1 MKNEGEGNLKQSGGS
16 DAFQKEVAGIA
27 ISAKTEEEI
36 TAQSTSPAGGKS
48 AADRRYFLRF
58 MKNHA
63 RAIKERNE
71 DMEIGI
77 PTVYRSVWLRCEK
90 PQQN

>member
-1 MKNEGEGNLKQSGGS
+1 MKNEGEGNLKQSGDS
-16 DAFQKEVAGIA
+16 DAFQGGMEVA
-27 ISAKTEEEI
+27 ISAGTEEEI
-36 TAQSTSPAGGKS
+36 TAKSTSPAGGKS

>member
-1 MKNEGEGNLKQSGGS
+1 MKNEGDGNLKQSGGS
-16 DAFQKEVAGIA
+16 DAFQGGMA
-27 ISAKTEEEI
+27 ISAGTEEEI
-36 TAQSTSPAGGKS
+36 TAKSTSPAGGKS

-63 RAIKERNE
+63 RANKERNE

-77 PTVYRSVWLRCEK
+77 LPTVYLSVWLRCEK
-90 PQQN
+90 SQQN